1 MSYPDVTLLRDICA
15 VLGVTEHELLTA
27 SEDTE
32 RRSADRLAAKYL
44 RLTRNY
50 RAALY
55 ILFGAVLLGCAIGN
69 PGGAGDLE
77 LVLECPG
84 GGGAGRLPH
93 PGAGPGDHESQNGGG
108 SSGIWPPPPS
118 WCGWSSCF

>member
-1 MSYPDVTLLRDICA
+1 MESKKTFGEYIRERRRAMGLTQREFAEKLYVTESAVSKWERGMSYPDVTLLRDICA

-69 PGGAGDLE
+69 LAAQGTL
-77 LVLECPG
+77 
-84 GGGAGRLPH
+84 
-93 PGAGPGDHESQNGGG
+93 
-108 SSGIWPPPPS
+108 S
-118 WCGWSSCF
+118 WF